1 MEPQVPIPTPPQK
14 PQAFTD
20 AGKQA
25 IQSLVKETIKGD
37 FDERIEDNYK
47 GLTERMDADFGL
59 KMAQYEQVH
68 DLHGRQRELTGGK
81 HLLGALIHAKGQRTP
96 GGNQFVN
103 AATVAKSLDSFMGS
117 RRSWEKALNLE
128 DAESGGTLVQ
138 GEVVDFFFS
147 TLRANS
153 VVFSLNPVRRMLIND
168 QGTLTGFE
176 TDPQITWVGEVNTDQ
191 EIVSEGTT
199 GNRAFSAK
207 KAMLATPVS
216 NDLLKTTLGG
226 RIAQEI
232 EEQIRFAYQIGFDIV
247 LISGAGTLFRPKG
260 IRNWALPA
268 NEVDSSGQAL
278 ANIFDDYRDAFNA
291 IESLNVPMRNMG
303 QIMAPR
309 SKNHIWLGNHGTD
322 SDRWAL
328 RQEMVSGSLFGVPW
342 RVTTNVP
349 TNLGGGTNESFI
361 IFADF
366 SQIVVMEGP
375 GVEIA
380 RSNEAS
386 WTENAVNQNPREQDV
401 TVFWSLAKLET
412 VVPHPE
418 AIYIITAVLYGT

>member
-1 MEPQVPIPTPPQK
+1 MQTDPIPTPPTK
-14 PQAFTD
+14 PTSFTD
-20 AGKQA
+20 AGKEAMQRQA
-25 IQSLVKETIKGD
+25 KDLVGEY
-37 FDERIEDNYK
+37 FDEQIEEKYK
-47 GLTERMDADFGL
+47 TLDETMDLDFAKKL
-59 KMAQYEQVH
+59 KQFEVTF
-68 DLHGRQRELTGGK
+68 DLAGKQRELSKGK
-81 HLLGALIHAKGQRTP
+81 HLVGALMHAKAQRSS
-96 GGNQFVN
+96 GGGKWAD

-117 RRSWEKALNLE
+117 RGSWEKALNLQ
-128 DAESGGTLVQ
+128 DADEGGTLVQ

-176 TDPQITWVGEVNTDQ
+176 TDPAITWVGEINTDQ
-191 EIVSEGTT
+191 DIASEGTT

-207 KAMLATPVS
+207 KAMLATPVG
-216 NDLLKTTLGG
+216 NDLLRSTLGG

-232 EEQIRFAYQIGFDIV
+232 EEQIRFAYTIGFDIV
-247 LISGAGTLFRPKG
+247 LISGAGTLYRPKG

-268 NEVDSSGQAL
+268 NEVASKGNTL
-278 ANIFDDYRDAFNA
+278 ANIFDDYRNAFNA

-309 SKNHIWLGNHGTD
+309 TKNHIWLGNHGTD

-328 RQEMVSGSLFGVPW
+328 RQEMISGSLFGVPW

-349 TNLGGGTNESFI
+349 TNLGGTSDETFT

-375 GVEIA
+375 GLSIA
-380 RSNEAS
+380 RSGEAT
-386 WTENAVNQNPREQDV
+386 WTEGGIAQHPRQQDV
-401 TVFWSLAKLET
+401 TVFWSMAKLET

-418 AIYIITAVLYGT
+418 AIYIITEIPDPT

>member
-1 MEPQVPIPTPPQK
+1 MELDSIPTPPKK
-14 PQAFTD
+14 PAPFTD
-20 AGKQA
+20 AGKEAMQLQA
-25 IQSLVKETIKGD
+25 KELVGKY
-37 FDERIEDNYK
+37 FDEQIEEKYK
-47 GLTERMDADFGL
+47 GIGDTMDADFAKKL
-59 KMAQYEQVH
+59 KQYEVVF
-68 DLHGRQRELTGGK
+68 DLAGKQRELTKGK
-81 HLLGALIHAKGQRTP
+81 HLVGALIHAKGQRSS
-96 GGNQFVN
+96 GGRYVD
-103 AATVAKSLDSFMGS
+103 AATVAKGLDGFMGS
-117 RRSWEKALNLE
+117 RRSWEKALNLQ
-128 DAESGGTLVQ
+128 DADEGGTLVQ

-176 TDPQITWVGEVNTDQ
+176 TDPFITWVGEVNTDQ
-191 EIVSEGTT
+191 DIASEGTT

-207 KAMLATPVS
+207 KAMLATPVG
-216 NDLLKTTLGG
+216 NDLLRSTLGG

-232 EEQIRFAYQIGFDIV
+232 EEQIRFAYTIGFDIV

-268 NEVDSSGQAL
+268 NEVASKGNTL
-278 ANIFDDYRDAFNA
+278 ANIFDDYRNAFNA

-309 SKNHIWLGNHGTD
+309 TKNHIWLGNHGTTT
-322 SDRWAL
+322 DRWAL
-328 RQEMVSGSLFGVPW
+328 RQEMAAGSLFGVPW

-349 TNLGGGTNESFI
+349 TNLGGSTDETFT

-375 GVEIA
+375 GLALA
-380 RSNEAS
+380 RSGEAS
-386 WTENAVNQNPREQDV
+386 WTESGVIQLPRQQDV
-401 TVFWSLAKLET
+401 TVFWSMAKLET

-418 AIYIITAVLYGT
+418 AIYIITEIQDPT